1 MIKEEYMRRAIE
13 LAKRATGFTNP
24 NPLVGVV
31 IVKEDRIIGEG
42 YHEKCGQLHA
52 ERNAFASLKESA
64 EGATLY
70 VTLEPCCH
78 YGKTPPCTEAIVE
91 NKIARVVIGSRDPN
105 PLVAG
110 KGVRFLREHGI
121 EVIEDYLRE
130 ECDRINPVFFHYITT
145 KMPYVV
151 LKYAMTADGKT
162 ATVTGDSKWITNDAS
177 RMKVQHMR
185 HRYMGIMAGI
195 GTVLADDPM
204 LNVRVEGLKSPVRI
218 ICDSKLRIPPD
229 SQIVKSAREYRTI
242 VAYADLENVEKK
254 KEILQTMGVETVFC
268 PDMKKHVNLKH
279 LMEYL
284 GKENID
290 SILLEGGGTLNDSAL
305 QTGVVQEV
313 QAFIAP
319 KIFGG
324 AGSRTPVDGIG
335 IELPSQA
342 AVLKFKDI
350 CQIGE
355 DLKITCQVLRK
366 EQEELCLQEL

>member
-1 MIKEEYMRRAIE
+1 MTRAIE
-13 LAKRATGFTNP
+13 LAKKGEGWTNP
-24 NPLVGVV
+24 NPMVGAV
-31 IVKEDRIIGEG
+31 IVKDGRIIGEG
-42 YHEKCGQLHA
+42 YHARCGELHA
-52 ERNAFASLKESA
+52 ERNAIASLTESA

-78 YGKTPPCTEAIVE
+78 YGKTPPCTEAILE
-91 NKIARVVIGSRDPN
+91 QKIKKVVIGSRDPN
-105 PLVAG
+105 PKVAG
-110 KGVRFLREHGI
+110 KGAKILRDAG
-121 EVIEDYLRE
+121 VTVVEDFMKDK
-130 ECDRINPVFFHYITT
+130 CDELNPIFFHYITT
-145 KMPYVV
+145 KTPYVV
-151 LKYAMTADGKT
+151 MKYAMTLDGKI
-162 ATVTGDSKWITNDAS
+162 ATKTGASKWITQEAA
-177 RMKVQHMR
+177 RREVQYMR
-185 HRYMGIMAGI
+185 HRYMGIMVGI

-218 ICDSKLRIPPD
+218 ICDSKLRIPLD

-268 PDMKKHVNLKH
+268 SDMKKHVNLKH

-290 SILLEGGGTLNDSAL
+290 SILLEGGGTLNDRAL
-305 QTGVVQEV
+305 QAGVVQEV

-324 AGSRTPVDGIG
+324 TGSRTPVDGIG

-355 DLKITCQVLRK
+355 DLKITCHVLRK

>member
-1 MIKEEYMRRAIE
+1 
-13 LAKRATGFTNP
+13 
-24 NPLVGVV
+24 
-31 IVKEDRIIGEG
+31 
-42 YHEKCGQLHA
+42 
-52 ERNAFASLKESA
+52 
-64 EGATLY
+64 
-70 VTLEPCCH
+70 
-78 YGKTPPCTEAIVE
+78 
-91 NKIARVVIGSRDPN
+91 
-105 PLVAG
+105 
-110 KGVRFLREHGI
+110 
-121 EVIEDYLRE
+121 
-130 ECDRINPVFFHYITT
+130 
-145 KMPYVV
+145 
-151 LKYAMTADGKT
+151 
-162 ATVTGDSKWITNDAS
+162 
-177 RMKVQHMR
+177 
-185 HRYMGIMAGI
+185 
-195 GTVLADDPM
+195 M

-242 VAYADLENVEKK
+242 VAYADPENVEKK
-254 KEILQTMGVETVFC
+254 KEILQTMGVETEFC

-279 LMEYL
+279 LMEHL

-305 QTGVVQEV
+305 RAGVVQEV

-324 AGSRTPVDGIG
+324 TGSRTPVDGIG

-366 EQEELCLQEL
+366 EQEESCLQEL